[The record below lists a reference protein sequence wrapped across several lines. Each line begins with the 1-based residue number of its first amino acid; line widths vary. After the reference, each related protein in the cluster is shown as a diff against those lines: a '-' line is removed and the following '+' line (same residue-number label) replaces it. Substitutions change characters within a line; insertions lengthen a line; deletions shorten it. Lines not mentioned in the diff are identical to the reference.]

1 MKKIQYN
8 GNQFTVTLPRELI
21 EIVKWK
27 KGTKIY
33 IGKNLDSDTLYI
45 EKISGGK
52 KWLNKLL

>member
-52 KWLNKLL
+52 K